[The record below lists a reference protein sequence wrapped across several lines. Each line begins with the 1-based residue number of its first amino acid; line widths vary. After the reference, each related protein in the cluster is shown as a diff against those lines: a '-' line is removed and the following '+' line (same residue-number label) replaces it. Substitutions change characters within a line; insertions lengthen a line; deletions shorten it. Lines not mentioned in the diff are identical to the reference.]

1 MELITVKEAMEEY
14 GLSRRK
20 ADEMF
25 ALCRQLPRVPRGK
38 KYVFRNELDRVMG
51 GENEKNN

>member
-25 ALCRQLPRVPRGK
+25 ALCKQLPRVPRGK
-38 KYVFRNELDRVMG
+38 KYVFRDELNKVMG
-51 GENEKNN
+51 GRK